1 MWSREKYLKDSFI
14 DTEIFDNKIIQIVVI
29 KKENIFETTRK
40 LFGNYDIEL
49 GVFNSFEKLLEGKKI
64 EGLNASVEQM
74 ENTINKLKLECE
86 EKYR

>member
-49 GVFNSFEKLLEGKKI
+49 GVFNSFGKLLEGKKI